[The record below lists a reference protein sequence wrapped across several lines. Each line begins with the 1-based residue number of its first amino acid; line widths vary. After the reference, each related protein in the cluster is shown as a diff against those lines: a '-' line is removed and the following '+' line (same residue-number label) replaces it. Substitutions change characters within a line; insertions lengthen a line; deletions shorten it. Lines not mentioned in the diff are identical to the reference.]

1 MVCATPYY
9 RFNKTCT
16 LSCPIGTYA
25 ADHYLKQCL
34 PCPNNCYNCSSPN
47 TCFSCKNNFKLYKRF
62 CTNKCLDR
70 YYYNPDN
77 RTCQYC
83 TISNCI
89 KCRYLFYLRYL
100 ICLKC
105 SSGYVLISGSSGV
118 KQCAP
123 ITPNGCPAGYYKS
136 PLTQECAQCHIA
148 CVTCTNSA
156 TNCTQCK
163 TGYSLFNNF
172 CIANPAPPSC
182 IANCALCSS
191 SSICTL
197 CNSPY
202 YLIPSLGTC
211 VISCPISYY
220 PAMRECA

>member
-1 MVCATPYY
+1 MVSKYVQKINIYNHYNFTNNNCKTCSSSFSNYCQQCTNSGCVVCATPYY

-77 RTCQYC
+77 RTCQSC

-100 ICLKC
+100 ICL
-105 SSGYVLISGSSGV
+105 
-118 KQCAP
+118 
-123 ITPNGCPAGYYKS
+123 
-136 PLTQECAQCHIA
+136 
-148 CVTCTNSA
+148 
-156 TNCTQCK
+156 
-163 TGYSLFNNF
+163 
-172 CIANPAPPSC
+172 
-182 IANCALCSS
+182 
-191 SSICTL
+191 
-197 CNSPY
+197 
-202 YLIPSLGTC
+202 
-211 VISCPISYY
+211 
-220 PAMRECA
+220 